1 MVISNIVSMYDT
13 TVYQNDGV
21 NWQHPIQTVA
31 LDMYIRIKQFRDN
44 LGYQHLLL
52 PIKTYIDEI
61 LKKWNHSIIDSKL
74 RKGCNTDVFTNTK
87 K

>member
-1 MVISNIVSMYDT
+1 
-13 TVYQNDGV
+13 
-21 NWQHPIQTVA
+21 
-31 LDMYIRIKQFRDN
+31 MYIRIKQFRDN

-52 PIKTYIDEI
+52 PIKTYVDEI